1 MTVRRLVSHIAL
13 FSVIGYMLI
22 EALGTPRV
30 WVIAVVAAI
39 WAVVV
44 VVDIYR
50 CRGRIGASFRKMP
63 AFRFE
68 KIRIGFS
75 MGDDSLASD
84 SVQDRIA
91 VYAFYVLYVV
101 LAGLSLVGIIHY
113 FKQDTWPGG
122 TLEKW
127 LVPVAILLAVL
138 SIFRKRYRYVAW
150 LKKRMDR

>member
-1 MTVRRLVSHIAL
+1 MRRLISHIAL

-22 EALGTPRV
+22 EAQESSRV

-39 WAVVV
+39 WAVVAA
-44 VVDIYR
+44 VDIYR
-50 CRGRIGASFRKMP
+50 YQGRIGASFRKMP
-63 AFRFE
+63 AFRFA
-68 KIRIGFS
+68 KIRVGFPTGS
-75 MGDDSLASD
+75 DGPASD

-91 VYAFYVLYVV
+91 AYASYVLYVA
-101 LAGLSLVGIIHY
+101 LAGLSMVGIIHY
-113 FKQDTWPGG
+113 FKHDALPGG

-150 LKKRMDR
+150 LKKRMER